1 MLIIYWHRSIADE
14 SIADLEK
21 EKTMKELELKELL
34 NKNRTELSQKDISIS
49 ALRDR
54 ENEQKKLLE
63 QISKEKEEITRQLK
77 SAQEELS
84 KITSNTVDIERL
96 TSKLKTESLLKQQAV
111 NKLAE
116 IMNRKDINTT
126 GNIIIYKW

>member
-1 MLIIYWHRSIADE
+1 
-14 SIADLEK
+14 
-21 EKTMKELELKELL
+21 MKELELKELL
-34 NKNRTELSQKDISIS
+34 NKNRAELSQKDISIN
-49 ALRDR
+49 ALRER

-63 QISKEKEEITRQLK
+63 QLSKEKEDISRQLK
-77 SAQEELS
+77 SAQDELS
-84 KITSNTVDIERL
+84 NISNNTVDIERL

-126 GNIIIYKW
+126 GDKF

>member
-49 ALRDR
+49 ALRER